1 MKESEKPT
9 DFYNDFE
16 SMSHMVDTVDALAE
30 KDKTVE
36 FVKSKQEFEFKKE
49 HGESENSKSNAFTF
63 EKRKRA
69 KGHIMYVAA
78 QGT

>member
-36 FVKSKQEFEFKKE
+36 FVKSK
-49 HGESENSKSNAFTF
+49 
-63 EKRKRA
+63 
-69 KGHIMYVAA
+69 
-78 QGT
+78 